1 MKEEGEEM
9 KLGIKKD
16 LIELHRAML
25 SYFERQL
32 ASDKPMKAS
41 QLNVARQFL
50 KDNGIAMDKL
60 EEEDAG
66 EMQHYPL
73 EQLELP
79 FKNPGDRITG

>member
-1 MKEEGEEM
+1 MNEGEEM
-9 KLGIKKD
+9 KLGAKKD

-50 KDNGIAMDKL
+50 KDNGISMDRL
-60 EEEDAG
+60 EKDDAG
-66 EMQHYPL
+66 EMQLESL

-79 FKNPGDRITG
+79 FKNPGDEITG

>member
-1 MKEEGEEM
+1 MNEGEEM
-9 KLGIKKD
+9 KLDVKKD

-25 SYFERQL
+25 NYFERQL

-50 KDNGIAMDKL
+50 KDNGISMEKL
-60 EEEDAG
+60 EEEGAG
-66 EMQHYPL
+66 EMQLESL

-79 FKNPGDRITG
+79 FKNPGDRIKG

>member
-1 MKEEGEEM
+1 MNEGEGM
-9 KLGIKKD
+9 KLDAKKD

-50 KDNGIAMDKL
+50 KDNGISMDKM
-60 EEEDAG
+60 EEDADAC
-66 EMQHYPL
+66 QLYHL

-79 FKNPGDRITG
+79 FH